1 MLADD
6 VVDCHVL
13 VIGSGGAGV
22 RATIEASHYGDTVLI
37 SKTIVGKGGCT
48 TMAEGGYNAVL
59 RDQDSCGIHF
69 EDTLKGG
76 AYLNDPDLVNILVK
90 EAPLR
95 MGDLIKWG
103 AVFDFTENN
112 EVAQRPFGGQRFPRT
127 CYAGDRTGHEMML
140 TLVDRLSYI
149 LDQSSGKG
157 ITTLQDYTVIDLLKE
172 GERLIGAMALD
183 EKGNL
188 VLIKADSTIL
198 ATGGGTKVYDIST
211 NSSSGTG
218 DGYAIGYRAGAEL
231 IDMEMIQFHP
241 TGAVFPY
248 DARGRLI
255 TEAVRGEGGVLLNIR
270 GERFM
275 KDYDPQ
281 RMELSTRDVVARAI
295 ATEIQN
301 GRGTPNGGVYLDVTH
316 LPREQIETRLPV
328 MLEQYLA
335 FGVDIRTTPMEVA
348 PTAHHIMGGL
358 RITPE
363 CRTTLPGLF
372 ACGEVAGGVHGANRL
387 GGNALAETQVFG
399 KRAGEA
405 AGKAERR
412 QKKVDKAQ
420 VKHQQE
426 RLDRFMNGSI
436 SPSEVRKLLER
447 AMWDGANIFRNATDL
462 NRALAAAGTLA
473 DKSIRAQTSRN
484 LAMCCIVQN
493 MCLTASLICRS
504 ALLREES
511 RGAHVR
517 TDIRQSHDAEH
528 SPFGHTFISKN
539 GQGIEKREVPK

>member
-1 MLADD
+1 
-6 VVDCHVL
+6 
-13 VIGSGGAGV
+13 
-22 RATIEASHYGDTVLI
+22 
-37 SKTIVGKGGCT
+37 
-48 TMAEGGYNAVL
+48 
-59 RDQDSCGIHF
+59 
-69 EDTLKGG
+69 
-76 AYLNDPDLVNILVK
+76 
-90 EAPLR
+90 
-95 MGDLIKWG
+95 
-103 AVFDFTENN
+103 
-112 EVAQRPFGGQRFPRT
+112 
-127 CYAGDRTGHEMML
+127 MML

-149 LDQSSGKG
+149 LDQSPGKG

-172 GERLIGAMALD
+172 GDRVIGAMALD

-255 TEAVRGEGGVLLNIR
+255 TEAVRGEGGILLNIK

-412 QKKVDKAQ
+412 QKKVDGAQ

-426 RLDRFMNGSI
+426 RLDQFMNGTI
-436 SPSEVRKLLER
+436 SPSKVRKLLER

-462 NRALAAAGTLA
+462 NRALEAADILAG
-473 DKSIRAQTSRN
+473 KSIRAQTSRN
-484 LAMCCIVQN
+484 LAECCIVQN

-528 SPFGHTFISKN
+528 SPFGHTFISTN

>member
-1 MLADD
+1 MLADE

-22 RATIEASHYGDTVLI
+22 RAAIEASPHGDTVLI

-48 TMAEGGYNAVL
+48 TMAEGGFNAVL
-59 RDQDSCGIHF
+59 READSCGIHF
-69 EDTLKGG
+69 EDTMKGG
-76 AYLNDPDLVNILVK
+76 AFLNDPDLVNILVR

-95 MGDLIKWG
+95 MGDLVKWG
-103 AVFDFTENN
+103 AVFDFTDAD

-127 CYAGDRTGHEMML
+127 CYAGDRTGHEMMT
-140 TLVDRLSYI
+140 TLVERLDST
-149 LDQSSGKG
+149 DV
-157 ITTLQDYTVIDLLKE
+157 TTLQEYTVIELLKD
-172 GERLIGAMALD
+172 GDCVIGAMALD
-183 EKGNL
+183 EKGAL
-188 VLIKADSTIL
+188 VLLKADATIL

-231 IDMEMIQFHP
+231 IDMEMVQFHP

-248 DARGRLI
+248 DARGRLV
-255 TEAVRGEGGVLLNIR
+255 TEAVRGEGGVLLNSR

-275 KDYDPQ
+275 KNYDPQ

-295 ATEIQN
+295 ASEIQG
-301 GRGTPNGGVYLDVTH
+301 GRGSPNGGVYLDVTH

-328 MLEQYLA
+328 MLEQFLRY
-335 FGVDIRTTPMEVA
+335 GVDIRTTPMEVA

-372 ACGEVAGGVHGANRL
+372 ACGEVSGGVHGANRL

-399 KRAGEA
+399 KRAGET
-405 AGKAERR
+405 AGKTEKRLKR
-412 QKKVDKAQ
+412 VDETQ
-420 VKHQQE
+420 VKRQQD
-426 RLDRFMNGSI
+426 RLDRFMNGTKST
-436 SPSEVRKLLER
+436 SQVRMLLQQ
-447 AMWDGANIFRNATDL
+447 AMWDGANIFRNATEL
-462 NRALAAAGTLA
+462 KKALAAAGILA
-473 DKSIRAQTSRN
+473 DKPVKAQTPRN
-484 LAMCCIVQN
+484 LAECCIVEN

-504 ALLREES
+504 ALIREES

-517 TDIRQSHDAEH
+517 TDIPQTHDAEH
-528 SPFGHTFISKN
+528 SPFGHTFISKR
-539 GQGIEKREVPK
+539 GQGIEKREMPA

>member
-22 RATIEASHYGDTVLI
+22 RAAIEASQYGDTVLI

-59 RDQDSCGIHF
+59 REQDSCGIHF

-76 AYLNDPDLVNILVK
+76 AYLNDPELVNILVK

-127 CYAGDRTGHEMML
+127 CYAGDRTGHEMMT
-140 TLVDRLSYI
+140 TLVERLA
-149 LDQSSGKG
+149 SSD
-157 ITTLQDYTVIDLLKE
+157 ITQLQEFTVTDLLKN
-172 GERLIGAMALD
+172 GGAVIGAMALD

-188 VLIKADSTIL
+188 ILLKADSTIL

-218 DGYAIGYRAGAEL
+218 DGFAIGYRAGAEL

-248 DARGRLI
+248 DARGRLV
-255 TEAVRGEGGVLLNIR
+255 TEAVRGEGGILLNNI

-275 KDYDPQ
+275 KTYDPE

-295 ATEIQN
+295 ATEIQS
-301 GRGTPNGGVYLDVTH
+301 GRGTQNGGVYLDVTH
-316 LPREQIETRLPV
+316 LPRTQIETRLPV
-328 MLEQYLA
+328 MLEQFLK
-335 FGVDIRTTPMEVA
+335 FGVDIRDQPMEVA

-358 RITPE
+358 RITTV
-363 CRTTLPGLF
+363 CRTTIPGLF

-387 GGNALAETQVFG
+387 GGNALADTQVFG
-399 KRAGEA
+399 KRAGEF
-405 AGKAERR
+405 AGKAEKRVKIVNNDQIKLQEDLLDAFHKGTESPAR
-412 QKKVDKAQ
+412 IRSQLQKT
-420 VKHQQE
+420 
-426 RLDRFMNGSI
+426 
-436 SPSEVRKLLER
+436 
-447 AMWDGANIFRNATDL
+447 MWQGAGIFRNAQDL
-462 NRALAAAGTLA
+462 HKTLDTVNTLSFA
-473 DKSIRAQTSRN
+473 PIKAESPRN
-484 LAMCCIVQN
+484 LIECCIVRN
-493 MCLTASLICRS
+493 MCLTASQICRS
-504 ALLREES
+504 ALIRTES

-517 TDIRQSHDAEH
+517 VDIPQTHDARH
-528 SPFGHTFISKN
+528 SPFGHTFISLSRHGVEKN
-539 GQGIEKREVPK
+539 TGVV